1 MTNHKTVTKQME
13 DSNQLEKYLMISNK
27 REKFDN
33 LYKSEKIV
41 FEKYLSKCKTVL
53 DVGCLYGA
61 LSLALKKFNV
71 KYFGIDTDRKAIQLG
86 KKKIKN
92 INLYLDNFLYPKKK
106 YPKCDFVFSLNVFE
120 HYKNWKQTLRAYRKL
135 TNKYFCFTV
144 NLRLEGNTNL
154 DKDVSFSHYPNPRP
168 ILWAVHNIFELIAY
182 LSTYTMGSKHIYVY
196 AYHKYHKK
204 NWNTAAY
211 SAMPIDPRKLLI
223 GIVVVEIDKNF
234 KKRNKLVYHRP
245 SFEIFIDGKQFFK
258 SPWKQI

>member
-1 MTNHKTVTKQME
+1 MINHTTVSKQMK
-13 DSNQLEKYLMISNK
+13 DSDQLEEFLMISNK

-41 FEKYLSKCKTVL
+41 FEKYLPKCKTVL

-86 KKKIKN
+86 KKKFKN
-92 INLYLDNFLYPKKK
+92 INLYLDSFLNPKKK

-120 HYKNWKQTLRAYRKL
+120 HYKNWKQTLRAYKKL
-135 TNKYFCFTV
+135 TNKYFCFTG

-154 DKDVSFSHYPNPRP
+154 DKDVSFTHYPNPRP

-182 LSTYTMGSKHIYVY
+182 LSTYTMGSKHIYIY

-245 SFEIFIDGKQFFK
+245 SVEIFIDGKQFFK
-258 SPWKQI
+258 SRWKQI